1 MCPLGRPLC
10 VVSGHAAWPWLR
22 WPGRRGAR
30 YSAYSEAPAAMSP
43 RQRHCSPPDPARSGS
58 PLACSTCSLWL
69 CCSRCKM
76 MQSRAHSP
84 RELQARPSRGRGGGW
99 SQRRG
104 RREGSDGNIL
114 RRVPPGARRATA
126 DCTTGGCAG
135 RRPRR
140 RTRQDVHRQGASAPP
155 RPPGWDPCR
164 AGVPPRAFCL
174 GGRQSSPPPTAV
186 WASLTQDPELCKLSG
201 LLASPQRKANSN

>member
-1 MCPLGRPLC
+1 MSSGPAPVCGQRPCGMALAAVAGAARGSVFCLFRGTGRH
-10 VVSGHAAWPWLR
+10 VSQAASLQSSRPRALR
-22 WPGRRGAR
+22 L
-30 YSAYSEAPAAMSP
+30 S
-43 RQRHCSPPDPARSGS
+43 SGLLHLL
-58 PLACSTCSLWL
+58 PLAVLQPVQNDAVPGPL
-69 CCSRCKM
+69 
-76 MQSRAHSP
+76 P

-140 RTRQDVHRQGASAPP
+140 RTRQDVHRQGAS
-155 RPPGWDPCR
+155 GWDPCR